1 MKPALRPDI
10 AGAPRRLAGMTVQA
24 TAGGLMA
31 AVVLLLVGLD
41 LWNAWRARDLAL
53 DVARIQVQNLA
64 DSLAQRVSRS
74 IELIDLPLRE
84 MQERVA
90 AEGMDPKRAAEF
102 DTLLRNRARVTP
114 QLRDL
119 VVLDQTGQWLAS
131 SLPTPIKR
139 DAADREFFIG
149 HRDRLDRGVAI
160 SAPYISHATGRFSI
174 AISRRLDDAQGRF
187 VGVVLA
193 AMDLGFFSSLY
204 EGLPP
209 KESGAIVLFRTDGVL
224 LDRRPSLESIIGRSY
239 ADDALF
245 RDHVPQAPI
254 GSFIAPSLIDGVRR
268 METYRRLT
276 ELPLVVLVATAEDEA
291 LAGWRRDFRTHLL
304 GIGLLGAGVLLL
316 GWRLAVLWRRQIVA
330 AEETA
335 RAVADY
341 RLLADNAGDVI
352 VVNDLKTLERRY
364 VSPAARMVY
373 GYSAEELIGTNP
385 RDFLHPDDRAAVA
398 AMLQRLRDGED
409 QEAMSCHR
417 VRHADGR
424 WVWVE
429 AKSRAV
435 SDATGRSTGE
445 IVSVV
450 RDIGARVAAERA
462 MRESELRFRAI
473 AENATDMI
481 LRIGPDGRRRYVSPA
496 CREILG
502 LDPADLTDCGD
513 LGQVHPD
520 DRAFVAD
527 RIESMMRGEGPEIAV
542 YSFRAL
548 HSDGRTLWLEARD
561 RLLKDEGTG
570 QAIELISMLRDV
582 TERVRSADELRESE
596 GRYRLLAENA
606 TDMIIRLTLEGRRVY
621 LSPAYREILGYD
633 PDDLKMGVAGDI
645 VCAADRPLVIHAIAD
660 LAAGRRDAASIE
672 YRVHHRDGHLVWVDT
687 RLKLVR
693 DTATGAPVEIVGVVR
708 DNSRQKANEEKLRA
722 AHEEAERSNRMRNA
736 FFSNMSHELRT
747 PLNAVIG
754 FADLM
759 RQETLGPLGVPKY
772 REYAEDI
779 QASGEHLLSII
790 NDILD
795 FAKLEAGAL
804 VLHEEPVSLCVM
816 VATSCRLVATR
827 AEQKGIDLSATVVD
841 GTPDAMGDPVRIK
854 QVLLNLLSNA
864 IKFTP
869 AGGKVSVSTGIA
881 ADGSPMI
888 LVADT
893 GIGISPE
900 DLVKVIEPF
909 GQVDNARNREGDGT
923 GLGLPLSRRLM
934 EMQGGTL
941 EIASCL
947 GVGTTVTARFQRVET
962 EGEAILASVG

>member
-1 MKPALRPDI
+1 
-10 AGAPRRLAGMTVQA
+10 MTVQA
-24 TAGGLMA
+24 TAGGLV
-31 AVVLLLVGLD
+31 AVVVLVLVGLD
-41 LWNAWRARDLAL
+41 LWHTWKARDLAL
-53 DVARIQVQNLA
+53 DVAGIQAQNLV
-64 DSLAQRVSRS
+64 DSLAQQVARS

-84 MQERVA
+84 IQERVA
-90 AEGMDPKRAAEF
+90 IDGLDPARAAEL
-102 DTLLRNRARVTP
+102 DTLLRSRARVTP
-114 QLRDL
+114 QLRNL
-119 VVLDQTGQWLAS
+119 VVLDQAGRWLAS
-131 SLPTPIKR
+131 SFPSPIQG
-139 DAADREFFIG
+139 DAAGREFFVG

-160 SAPYISHATGRFSI
+160 SAPYVSHSTGRLSI

-187 VGVVLA
+187 AGVVLA
-193 AMDLGFFSSLY
+193 AVDLGFFKYLYDSFSLT
-204 EGLPP
+204 P
-209 KESGAIVLFRTDGVL
+209 SGAIVLFRTDGVL
-224 LDRRPSLESIIGRSY
+224 LVRRPFDEAIIGHSY
-239 ADDALF
+239 ADGPLF
-245 RDHVPQAPI
+245 LDHVRQTQA
-254 GSFIAPSLIDGVRR
+254 GSFISPSVIDGVRR

-304 GIGLLGAGVLLL
+304 GIGLLGAVVLLL

-330 AEETA
+330 AAETA

-341 RLLADNAGDVI
+341 RLLADNAGDII
-352 VVNDLKTLERRY
+352 VVNDLNTMERRY
-364 VSPAARMVY
+364 VSPAASVVY
-373 GYSAEELIGTNP
+373 GRSANDLIGTHP
-385 RDFLHPDDRAAVA
+385 RDFLHPDDSETVT
-398 AMLQRLRDGED
+398 AMWQRLRNGDEEGL
-409 QEAMSCHR
+409 SCHR
-417 VRHADGR
+417 VLHGDGR

-429 AKSRAV
+429 AKSRV
-435 SDATGRSTGE
+435 MRDAAGQATGE

-450 RDIGARVAAERA
+450 RDIGARVSAERA
-462 MRESELRFRAI
+462 MRESEMRFRAI

-481 LRIGPDGRRRYVSPA
+481 LRVGPDGTRRYVSPA

-502 LDPADLTDCGD
+502 LDPADLTDHKD
-513 LGQVHPD
+513 LGQIHPD
-520 DRAFVAD
+520 DRGFVAD
-527 RIESMMRGEGPEIAV
+527 RFASMMRSEGPEIGV

-548 HSDGRTLWLEARD
+548 HADGRTLWLEARD
-561 RLLKDEGTG
+561 RLLKDEITG
-570 QAIELISMLRDV
+570 QAIEVISMVRDV
-582 TERVRSADELRESE
+582 TERVHRADELRESE

-606 TDMIIRLTLEGRRVY
+606 TDMIIRLTLEGQRVY
-621 LSPAYREILGYD
+621 LSPAYREILGYE
-633 PDDLKMGVAGDI
+633 PDDLKLGMAGDI
-645 VCAADRPLVIHAIAD
+645 VWHADQPLVTGAIAD
-660 LAAGRRDAASIE
+660 LAAGRSDSASIE
-672 YRVHHRDGHLVWVDT
+672 YRVHHKDGHLVWVET

-693 DTATGAPVEIVGVVR
+693 DAATGAPVEIVGVVR

-722 AHEEAERSNRMRNA
+722 AHNEAERSNRMRNA

-779 QASGEHLLSII
+779 QASGEHLLAII

-804 VLHEEPVSLCVM
+804 VLHQEPVNLCAL
-816 VATSCRLVATR
+816 VATSCRLMATR
-827 AEQKGIDLSATVVD
+827 AEQKSIDLSAAVPD
-841 GTPDAMGDPVRIK
+841 GAPVAMGDPVRIK

-869 AGGKVSVSTGIA
+869 AGGKVTVSGGIA
-881 ADGSPMI
+881 ADGSPEI
-888 LVADT
+888 RVVDT

-941 EIASCL
+941 ELTSCL
-947 GVGTTVTARFQRVET
+947 GVGTTVTARFQRAQA
-962 EGEAILASVG
+962 EGEAVLESVG